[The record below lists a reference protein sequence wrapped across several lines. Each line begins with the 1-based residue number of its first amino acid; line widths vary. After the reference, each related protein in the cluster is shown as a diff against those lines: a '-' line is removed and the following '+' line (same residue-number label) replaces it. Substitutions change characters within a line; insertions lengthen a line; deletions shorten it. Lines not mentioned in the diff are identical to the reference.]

1 MRNSLHSIEKM
12 QKRKVNHAM
21 VASIFLMVV
30 LTLSVATIN
39 MGSATATTNGQKFLL
54 ALFLQYVGRDAQV
67 NIYQPNMDSNDFTR
81 LRVQNGDQLKSDYVT
96 AAKNLPGPAAVA
108 FMSSQEIVENAAR
121 VKSLGFDAIE
131 FNLESGLSPSSDNS
145 NVVAAMR
152 RAADAAHAQGL
163 EFRATPS
170 RSYTTQY
177 GSQIAPFVDYYH
189 IQAQALQDNGINA
202 YSDYV
207 HAQVAKLRQANPD
220 LLISVQISTQQSNA
234 PGLSLLQTLQQCV
247 DSVMDVA
254 DGVSVWFGNDD
265 LNTLRSFVEW
275 YDDKWSSSSTTPP
288 PTPTPG
294 TVTIAFANLQ
304 EGQRL
309 DNDYQVVVTSSS
321 PSDTQNIKLYVDT
334 TLIKTETSAP
344 YEFTVDPDDFSN
356 GNHVIKAV
364 ALLDDGTT
372 VTKSLTANLQ

>member
-1 MRNSLHSIEKM
+1 MTFLGDFDITYPKYASCMRNPLHSEEKM
-12 QKRKVNHAM
+12 QKIKVNHAK
-21 VASIFLMVV
+21 VASIFLMAI

-39 MGSATATTNGQKFLL
+39 MGTATSTASAQKFFL

-67 NIYQPNMDSNDFTR
+67 NIYQPNMGSEDFTR

-108 FMSSQEIVENAAR
+108 FMSSQEIVENAER
-121 VKSLGFDAIE
+121 VKDLGFDAIE

-145 NVVAAMR
+145 NVVSAMR

-189 IQAQALQDNGINA
+189 IQAQALQDNGITA

-207 HAQVAKLRQANPD
+207 HAQVAKLKQANPD
-220 LLISVQISTQQSNA
+220 LLISVQVSTQQGNA
-234 PGLSLLQTLQQCV
+234 PGLSKLETLKQCV

-254 DGVSVWFGNDD
+254 DGASVWFGGDD
-265 LNTLRSFVEW
+265 LSTLRSFVEW
-275 YDDKWSSSSTTPP
+275 YNDKWS
-288 PTPTPG
+288 
-294 TVTIAFANLQ
+294 
-304 EGQRL
+304 
-309 DNDYQVVVTSSS
+309 
-321 PSDTQNIKLYVDT
+321 
-334 TLIKTETSAP
+334 
-344 YEFTVDPDDFSN
+344 
-356 GNHVIKAV
+356 
-364 ALLDDGTT
+364 
-372 VTKSLTANLQ
+372 

>member
-1 MRNSLHSIEKM
+1 
-12 QKRKVNHAM
+12 
-21 VASIFLMVV
+21 
-30 LTLSVATIN
+30 
-39 MGSATATTNGQKFLL
+39 
-54 ALFLQYVGRDAQV
+54 
-67 NIYQPNMDSNDFTR
+67 MDSNDFTR

-275 YDDKWSSSSTTPP
+275 YDDKWS
-288 PTPTPG
+288 
-294 TVTIAFANLQ
+294 
-304 EGQRL
+304 
-309 DNDYQVVVTSSS
+309 
-321 PSDTQNIKLYVDT
+321 
-334 TLIKTETSAP
+334 
-344 YEFTVDPDDFSN
+344 
-356 GNHVIKAV
+356 
-364 ALLDDGTT
+364 
-372 VTKSLTANLQ
+372 